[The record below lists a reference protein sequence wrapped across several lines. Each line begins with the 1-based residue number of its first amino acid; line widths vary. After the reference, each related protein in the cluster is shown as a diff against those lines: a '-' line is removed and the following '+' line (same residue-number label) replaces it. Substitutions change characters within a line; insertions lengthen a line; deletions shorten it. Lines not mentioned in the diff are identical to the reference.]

1 MPFESLMAGLS
12 DSPNMPTFLRLLL
25 ALAIGLFVG
34 MERERRRKEA
44 GVRTFAFA
52 ALLGAV
58 GGMLGDSYAL
68 MALGLVGILV
78 VLLNVEAVRTGE
90 GAELTTSAALV
101 LTAFTGVLAGVG
113 QTFTPMVLGVTTA
126 ALLAWKT
133 PLAEFTTALTESEL
147 RSAVLFAIM
156 AFVVYPV
163 LPEGPIGPGGLI
175 DVRDAWVT
183 VILIS
188 ALGFLN
194 YVLLR
199 VYGTRGL
206 GVTSLLGGLVN
217 STATVAELAR
227 RARQSPAGPERMFV
241 YRGVLL
247 ASFAMIVR
255 NALIVGLIAPAALVR
270 AAVPFGL
277 MLLVSFL
284 FVRFGART
292 SPETPEPAVTGE
304 GAVALRSPFSL
315 TAALQFGGILL
326 VLHVCATLGQ
336 RALGDAGVYLV
347 SAVGGLISSAS
358 ATASAA
364 TLFSDGNLPAST
376 AAAAATFASL
386 TSLFVN
392 VPLVMRLLAG
402 APESRRIIV
411 SLLII
416 CASGVAGAVLQQQF

>member
-1 MPFESLMAGLS
+1 MPFESLVAGLS
-12 DSPNMPTFLRLLL
+12 DSPNLPTFLRLLL

-44 GVRTFAFA
+44 GVRTFAFV

-58 GGMLGDSYAL
+58 GGMLGDAYAL

-78 VLLNVEAVRTGE
+78 VLLNVEAVRIGD
-90 GAELTTSAALV
+90 GAELTTSAALA
-101 LTAFTGVLAGVG
+101 LTAFTGVLAGHG

-133 PLAEFTTALTESEL
+133 PLAAFTTALTESEL

-156 AFVVYPV
+156 AFVVYPL
-163 LPEGPIGPGGLI
+163 LPEGPVGPGGLV

-183 VILIS
+183 VIVIS

-194 YVLLR
+194 YVLLK

-227 RARQSPAGPERMFV
+227 RAGQSAAGPERAFV

-247 ASFAMIVR
+247 ASFAMIAR
-255 NALIVGLIAPAALVR
+255 NALIVGLIAPPALAR

-277 MLLVSFL
+277 MLFSTFL
-284 FVRFGART
+284 LIRFGSRDAAGAGD
-292 SPETPEPAVTGE
+292 PAATGE
-304 GAVALRSPFSL
+304 AATTLRSPFSL
-315 TAALQFGGILL
+315 TAALQFGAILL
-326 VLHVCATLGQ
+326 MLHVGATLAQ
-336 RALGDAGVYLV
+336 RAIGDAGVYLV
-347 SAVGGLISSAS
+347 SALGGLISSAS

-364 TLFSDGNLPAST
+364 TLFAAGNLPAST

-402 APESRRIIV
+402 AAERRRIVISLIV
-411 SLLII
+411 I
-416 CASGVAGAVLQQQF
+416 CAAGVAGAVLQQQF

>member
-1 MPFESLMAGLS
+1 MPFESLVAGLS

-58 GGMLGDSYAL
+58 GGMLGDAYAL

-78 VLLNVEAVRTGE
+78 ILLNVEAVRTGD

-101 LTAFTGVLAGVG
+101 LTAFTGVLAGLG

-133 PLAEFTTALTESEL
+133 PLAAFTTALTESEL

-163 LPEGPIGPGGLI
+163 LPEGPIGPGDLV

-183 VILIS
+183 VIVIS

-194 YVLLR
+194 YVLLK

-227 RARQSPAGPERMFV
+227 RAGQSASGPERAFV

-247 ASFAMIVR
+247 ASFAMIAR
-255 NALIVGLIAPAALVR
+255 NAVIVGLIAPPALLR

-277 MLLVSFL
+277 MLLASFL
-284 FVRFGART
+284 FIRFGARGDDGP
-292 SPETPEPAVTGE
+292 SDPGVTGE
-304 GAVALRSPFSL
+304 ETVMLRSPFSL
-315 TAALQFGGILL
+315 TAALQFGAILL
-326 VLHVCATLGQ
+326 VLHVCATLAQ
-336 RALGDAGVYLV
+336 RAIGDAGVYLV
-347 SAVGGLISSAS
+347 SALGGLISSAS

-364 TLFSDGNLPAST
+364 TLFSGGSLPAST

-402 APESRRIIV
+402 APERRRIITSV
-411 SLLII
+411 LII
-416 CASGVAGAVLQQQF
+416 CAAGIAGAFLQQQF

>member
-1 MPFESLMAGLS
+1 MPFESLIASVS
-12 DSPNMPTFLRLLL
+12 DSPNLPTFLRLLL
-25 ALAIGLFVG
+25 ALAIGLFIG

-58 GGMLGDSYAL
+58 GGMLGDPFAL

-78 VLLNVEAVRTGE
+78 VLLNVEAVRIGD
-90 GAELTTSAALV
+90 GVELTTSAALL
-101 LTAFTGVLAGVG
+101 LTAFTGVLAGHG
-113 QTFTPMVLGVTTA
+113 QTFTPMVLGVMTA

-133 PLAEFTTALTESEL
+133 PLAAFTTALTEAEL

-156 AFVVYPV
+156 AFVIYPV
-163 LPEGPIGPGGLI
+163 LPAGPIGPGDLV

-183 VILIS
+183 VIAIS

-194 YVLLR
+194 YVLLK

-227 RARQSPAGPERMFV
+227 RAGQSAAGPERAFA

-255 NALIVGLIAPAALVR
+255 NAAIVAMIAPPALVR

-277 MLLVSFL
+277 MLLTSF
-284 FVRFGART
+284 FFAR
-292 SPETPEPAVTGE
+292 SGSRSGEGPPDPAATGE
-304 GAVALRSPFSL
+304 ETAALRSPFSL
-315 TAALQFGGILL
+315 TAALQFGAILL
-326 VLHVCATLGQ
+326 ILHVCATLAQ
-336 RALGDAGVYLV
+336 RAIGDAGVYLV
-347 SAVGGLISSAS
+347 SAIGGLISSAS
-358 ATASAA
+358 TTASAA
-364 TLFSDGNLPAST
+364 TLFASGHVPAST
-376 AAAAATFASL
+376 AATAATFASL

-392 VPLVMRLLAG
+392 IPLVMRLLAG
-402 APESRRIIV
+402 APERRRIIV
-411 SLLII
+411 SVLII
-416 CASGVAGAVLQQQF
+416 CVVGVLGAVLQQQF

>member
-1 MPFESLMAGLS
+1 MSFDSLISGLS

-78 VLLNVEAVRTGE
+78 VLLNVEAVRTGD

-163 LPEGPIGPGGLI
+163 LPEGPIGPGDLI

-227 RARQSPAGPERMFV
+227 RARLSPTGPERAFV

-255 NALIVGLIAPAALVR
+255 NALIVGLIAPPALVR
-270 AAVPFGL
+270 AAVPFGF

-284 FVRFGART
+284 FVRFAGRM
-292 SPETPEPAVTGE
+292 TPATEEPVSTDGT
-304 GAVALRSPFSL
+304 VALRSPFSL
-315 TAALQFGGILL
+315 TAALQFGAILL
-326 VLHVCATLGQ
+326 ALHVCATMAQ
-336 RALGDAGVYLV
+336 RAIGDAGVYIV
-347 SAVGGLISSAS
+347 SAIGGLISSAS

-364 TLFSDGNLPAST
+364 TLFSDGNLAAST

-402 APESRRIIV
+402 TPESRRIII
-411 SLLII
+411 SIMII
-416 CASGVAGAVLQQQF
+416 CACGVAGAILQQQF